1 MAEEPQVKKQHPVPQ
16 EVFSVQ
22 FKLVGDLTL
31 RQFGFLIF
39 FGVLAFIIFSINI
52 FFPVKLVLSVISLL
66 IGIGFAFVPIQDQPM
81 DQWIGAFFRAIYTPT
96 RRLWIKSAEPAEFL
110 TVEIPKL
117 AYAPEPGVAAE
128 ESKRRLKTFLATVK
142 EEKLSSL
149 DLEEQQSL
157 ESIRT
162 LAREV
167 MAPTLPAAPAPAP
180 AVTVY
185 PPEGK
190 LEAPPAAPAPPE
202 AAKPPEKPEAPPPP
216 ALPELRFIEVQKI
229 QKRPSLASHINW
241 GGENVYKVQ
250 RGEAASYF
258 ATRRNVRVGR
268 RLTPLAISGQEVY
281 APAREKVLE
290 PELPSAPTLP
300 QVTAPPPTVAS
311 PPPAPPPPPPK
322 PEAPPPVPPVK
333 LPAPP
338 EEVEILPEEAPKPT
352 SKEEIPLVTPAAPEE
367 PKEPEAPKP
376 AEKALPPL
384 AVKKLPKP
392 APKKETPKE
401 AAEAN
406 IVSGL
411 VHNGKGGVLEKTLAI
426 IKDSKGNVVRAIKT
440 NDLGRFQTTPLP
452 NGSYSLELPKAPVP
466 FATIKFELTGEK
478 MEELNINPKK

>member
-39 FGVLAFIIFSINI
+39 FGVLAFILFSINI

-117 AYAPEPGVAAE
+117 AYAPEPGAAAE

-142 EEKLSSL
+142 KEKLSSL

-167 MAPTLPAAPAPAP
+167 MAPTLSAAPTPAP

-202 AAKPPEKPEAPPPP
+202 AAKPSEKPEAPPPS
-216 ALPELRFIEVQKI
+216 ALPELRFVEVQKI

-300 QVTAPPPTVAS
+300 QVTAPPTVAL
-311 PPPAPPPPPPK
+311 PPPPLK
-322 PEAPPPVPPVK
+322 P
-333 LPAPP
+333 PP

-376 AEKALPPL
+376 AEKALLPL
-384 AVKKLPKP
+384 VVKKLPKP
-392 APKKETPKE
+392 APKKEAPKE

-406 IVSGL
+406 MVSGL
-411 VHNGKGGVLEKTLAI
+411 AHNGKGGVLEKTLVI

-452 NGSYSLELPKAPVP
+452 NGNYSLELPKAPVP

-478 MEELNINPKK
+478 MEELNINPKE